1 VKNAMKT
8 RLLRAALLI
17 ASFSGVPFAMN
28 AQAASPVMRQPQ
40 AGWLRVTVGDA
51 EVTALSDGTM
61 VLTPDMLTGV
71 PQAEIA
77 RHLRNA
83 HMHDQTLH
91 TSVNI
96 YLIRHGGRMVLVDG
110 GCGLFYGPSL
120 NKLPASLKAAG
131 YAPEQITDVLLT
143 HAHDDHAGGLVVG
156 GKLIFPNATV
166 HLERREGVNSMVAP
180 YQKAGKLAH
189 FDGSAELV
197 PGIRSQ
203 PTPGHTP
210 GHSGFVL
217 ESQGQKLIFWGDLMH
232 IEEVQF
238 PAPQINSIFDSN
250 RVEAMAQRQK
260 AFADAAEKGYLVA
273 GAHIT
278 YPGIGRLA
286 KEGSG
291 YRWWPLRYVDD
302 AITR

>member
-1 VKNAMKT
+1 
-8 RLLRAALLI
+8 
-17 ASFSGVPFAMN
+17 
-28 AQAASPVMRQPQ
+28 MRQPQ
-40 AGWLRVTVGDA
+40 AGYLRVMVGDA

-71 PQAEIA
+71 PQAEIE
-77 RHLRNA
+77 RHLRSA
-83 HMHDQTLH
+83 HMQGKTLH

-120 NKLPASLKAAG
+120 NKLPASLRAAG
-131 YAPEQITDVLLT
+131 YTPDQITDVLVT
-143 HAHDDHAGGLVVG
+143 HAHDDHAGGLVVN

-166 HLERREGVNSMVAP
+166 HIDRREGVNSMVAP
-180 YQKAGKLAH
+180 YQKVGKLAQ
-189 FDGSAELV
+189 FDGSVELA

-203 PTPGHTP
+203 PTGGHTP
-210 GHSGFVL
+210 GHSAFVL
-217 ESQGQKLIFWGDLMH
+217 ESKSQKLLFWGDVMH

-250 RVEAMAQRQK
+250 RAVAIEQRQK
-260 AFADAAEKGYLVA
+260 IFADAAEKGYLVA
-273 GAHIT
+273 GAHVT
-278 YPGIGRLA
+278 YPGIGRLT
-286 KEGSG
+286 KEGGG

-302 AITR
+302 AVTR

>member
-1 VKNAMKT
+1 MKT
-8 RLLRAALLI
+8 RMVRLALL
-17 ASFSGVPFAMN
+17 AAGLLTAPFAMN
-28 AQAASPVMRQPQ
+28 AQISSPVMSKPQ
-40 AGWLRVTVGDA
+40 AGYLRVMVGDA

-61 VLTPDMLTGV
+61 VLTPDMLTGA
-71 PQAEIA
+71 PRAEIDG
-77 RHLRNA
+77 HLRNA
-83 HMHDQTLH
+83 HMHGQTLH

-96 YLIRHGGRMVLVDG
+96 YLIRHAGRMVLVDG

-131 YAPEQITDVLLT
+131 YTPEQITDVLLT
-143 HAHDDHAGGLVVG
+143 HAHDDHAGGLVVD

-166 HLERREGVNSMVAP
+166 HIERREGVNSMVAP
-180 YQKAGKLAH
+180 YQKAGKLAR
-189 FDGSAELV
+189 FEGSVELA
-197 PGIRSQ
+197 PGIRSE
-203 PTPGHTP
+203 PMPGHTS

-217 ESQGQKLIFWGDLMH
+217 ESQGQTLLFWGDLMH

-238 PAPQINSIFDSN
+238 PAPRVNSVFDSD
-250 RVEAMAQRQK
+250 RTEAIAQRQK
-260 AFADAAEKGYLVA
+260 IFADAAEKGYLVA

-278 YPGIGRLA
+278 HPGIGRLA

-302 AITR
+302 AVTRL

>member
-1 VKNAMKT
+1 
-8 RLLRAALLI
+8 
-17 ASFSGVPFAMN
+17 MN
-28 AQAASPVMRQPQ
+28 SQTPSTMNTQSPTGNTQTSSTVMRQPQ
-40 AGWLRVTVGDA
+40 AGYLRVMVGDA

-71 PQAEIA
+71 PQAEIE
-77 RHLRNA
+77 RHLRSA
-83 HMHDQTLH
+83 HMQGKTLH

-120 NKLPASLKAAG
+120 NKLPASLRAAG
-131 YAPEQITDVLLT
+131 YTPDQITDVLVT
-143 HAHDDHAGGLVVG
+143 HAHDDHAGGLVVN

-166 HLERREGVNSMVAP
+166 HIDRREGVNSMVAP
-180 YQKAGKLAH
+180 YQKVGKLAQ
-189 FDGSAELV
+189 FDGSVELA

-203 PTPGHTP
+203 PTGGHTP
-210 GHSGFVL
+210 GHSAFVL
-217 ESQGQKLIFWGDLMH
+217 ESKSQKLLFWGDVMH

-250 RVEAMAQRQK
+250 RAVAIEQRQK
-260 AFADAAEKGYLVA
+260 IFADAAEKGYLVA
-273 GAHIT
+273 GAHVT
-278 YPGIGRLA
+278 YPGIGRLT
-286 KEGSG
+286 KEGGG

-302 AITR
+302 AVTR

>member
-1 VKNAMKT
+1 MKT
-8 RLLRAALLI
+8 RLRQIALLTVCLLT
-17 ASFSGVPFAMN
+17 APSAMN
-28 AQAASPVMRQPQ
+28 AQSAAPVMSKPQ
-40 AGWLRVTVGDA
+40 AGYLRVMVGDA

-71 PQAEIA
+71 PQAEIE
-77 RHLRNA
+77 RHLRAA
-83 HMHDQTLH
+83 HMHGQTLH

-131 YAPEQITDVLLT
+131 YSPEQITDVLVT
-143 HAHDDHAGGLVVG
+143 HLHDDHAGGLVVG

-166 HLERREGVNSMVAP
+166 HVDRREGVNSMVSP
-180 YQKAGKLAH
+180 YQKAGKLAR
-189 FDGSAELV
+189 FEGVAELV

-203 PTPGHTP
+203 PAPGHTP

-217 ESQGQKLIFWGDLMH
+217 ESKGRKLFFWGDLLH
-232 IEEVQF
+232 VEEVQL
-238 PAPQINSIFDSN
+238 PAPQINVIFDSD
-250 RVEAMAQRQK
+250 RAEAMAQRQR

-273 GAHIT
+273 GAHVT
-278 YPGIGRLA
+278 YPGIGRLT

-302 AITR
+302 AVTP